1 MRDGVIAGLLF
12 LGTLA
17 GVVVLGVSFY
27 VVTVEQRVALW

>member
-17 GVVVLGVSFY
+17 GVVALGMSFY
-27 VVTVEQRVALW
+27 VVTLEQRVVLW